1 MSVDPTVTPLAGTLA
16 IEDGS
21 VLGALRSPT
30 RLRIELLAGLAVAL
44 ALIPE
49 AISFAILAG
58 VDPRVGLFASFTMA
72 VTISIVGGR
81 RAMISAATGAV
92 ALVIAP
98 VAEEYGLDYL
108 VATVLLAGVF
118 QITLSLAGATCARA
132 LTGQG
137 ATGTGLQA
145 DRRSVDE
152 LVDRDGPRRQYDER
166 TRARDADSVVDGER
180 ADPKHGVP
188 SDVRERVT
196 NRR

>member
-1 MSVDPTVTPLAGTLA
+1 M
-16 IEDGS
+16 
-21 VLGALRSPT
+21 
-30 RLRIELLAGLAVAL
+30 LAGLAVAL

-118 QITLSLAGATCARA
+118 QITLSLAGAAKLMRF
-132 LTGQG
+132 LP
-137 ATGTGLQA
+137 
-145 DRRSVDE
+145 RSVMVGFVNALAIVIFTAQVPERSTCPQSSIRSSRSDW
-152 LVDRDGPRRQYDER
+152 RSWCSSRSSPPR
-166 TRARDADSVVDGER
+166 S
-180 ADPKHGVP
+180 
-188 SDVRERVT
+188 
-196 NRR
+196 RRRWW